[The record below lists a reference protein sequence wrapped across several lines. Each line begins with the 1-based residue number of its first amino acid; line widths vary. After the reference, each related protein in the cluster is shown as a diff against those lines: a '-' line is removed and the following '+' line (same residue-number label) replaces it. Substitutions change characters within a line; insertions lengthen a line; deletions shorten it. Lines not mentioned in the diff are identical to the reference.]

1 MDERVIPDEIKCAIF
16 DFIQRAKEIPNLVS
30 ATLFGSVVLGDLS
43 KKSDIDISLLFNT
56 DHNPELGMELKT
68 ALKIGSEIAKRYQ
81 LSHSFSFICTNLKDI
96 GENELDFLW
105 NLEKEGV
112 VIWQKENLFL
122 KGDLS
127 KHLKA
132 KVLISYSLK
141 GFSARDKS
149 RIHRTLYG
157 YQVKT
162 KIENKVYEVA
172 KEGLVSG
179 ANKKLG
185 PGTVILT
192 LNAWSKLEGIFEQL
206 KVKYVKYKIWQDE

>member
-1 MDERVIPDEIKCAIF
+1 MKA
-16 DFIQRAKEIPNLVS
+16 
-30 ATLFGSVVLGDLS
+30 
-43 KKSDIDISLLFNT
+43 
-56 DHNPELGMELKT
+56 
-68 ALKIGSEIAKRYQ
+68 
-81 LSHSFSFICTNLKDI
+81 
-96 GENELDFLW
+96 
-105 NLEKEGV
+105 
-112 VIWQKENLFL
+112 
-122 KGDLS
+122 DLS

-132 KVLISYSLK
+132 KVLIHYSLK

-192 LNAWSKLEGIFEQL
+192 LNAWSKLEDIFEQL
-206 KVKYVKYKIWQDE
+206 KVKCVKYKIWQDE